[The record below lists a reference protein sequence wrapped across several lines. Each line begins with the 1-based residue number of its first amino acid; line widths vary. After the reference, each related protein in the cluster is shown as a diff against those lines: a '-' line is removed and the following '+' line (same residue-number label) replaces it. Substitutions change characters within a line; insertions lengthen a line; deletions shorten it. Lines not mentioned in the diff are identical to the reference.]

1 MRSLNHHRPNI
12 RPGCSRRRS
21 HSSILDAA
29 SSLSF
34 YSRPSYNPQ
43 LKALRVNRN
52 AIRLHDR
59 AVQTRAFDV
68 DSFFMSPVDDW
79 GDNEDFPVDYVFSS
93 SDADSSDGE
102 FVLSPLTDMDLP
114 TSKVSTNDAVTLTAH
129 RLGLI
134 GRGHRR
140 HRVNYGIWN
149 NFGLITFLTV
159 LLLFIDWRAWKIVR
173 VPLPSLYLSRP
184 FFLSAA
190 LVACAGYICV
200 PLLDALMIHE
210 TVRRV
215 GHFMYS
221 RKRETPTMGGLFTVP
236 IGVGVS
242 FFFVGF
248 TCVEVSAAALATI
261 AFGAIGFLDDIVRVI
276 NRHHCGLSM
285 WTKVLLEVASGTGFA
300 VWLSTANIS
309 SPYSM
314 KMLVPLPA
322 PLGLVCLG
330 KFYLV
335 LTSLCFVSMGRGIDL
350 TDGLDGLTAGTAASA
365 FTGMAVA
372 VLPICPELGI
382 FGASMAGA
390 CVGFLLHNRY
400 KASVLLGD
408 TGSLAL
414 GGALAAMAACTGM
427 FFPLFLSSGI
437 FLLEALSVGMQVI
450 FGVVNLKTRKGL
462 KAGIERYATCIT
474 PLHRH
479 LQLWGVKEPVIVASA
494 YVISSFLAL
503 TGGYVALISA

>member
-1 MRSLNHHRPNI
+1 MRSLNHHRPII
-12 RPGCSRRRS
+12 RPGRSRRRS
-21 HSSILDAA
+21 HSSTLDAA
-29 SSLSF
+29 SSLPF

-43 LKALRVNRN
+43 
-52 AIRLHDR
+52 
-59 AVQTRAFDV
+59 

-114 TSKVSTNDAVTLTAH
+114 TSKVSTNDAVTVTAH

-140 HRVNYGIWN
+140 HRINYGIWN

-190 LVACAGYICV
+190 LVACAGYICA

-221 RKRETPTMGGLFTVP
+221 RKRATPTMGGLFTVP

-261 AFGAIGFLDDIVRVI
+261 AFGAIGFLDDIVRII
-276 NRHHCGLSM
+276 NQHHYGLSM

-372 VLPICPELGI
+372 VIPICPELGI

-437 FLLEALSVGMQVI
+437 FLLEALSVGMQV
-450 FGVVNLKTRKGL
+450 VNLKTRKGL
-462 KAGIERYATCIT
+462 KAGIERYATCIA

-479 LQLWGVKEPVIVASA
+479 LQLWGVKEPVIVAGA